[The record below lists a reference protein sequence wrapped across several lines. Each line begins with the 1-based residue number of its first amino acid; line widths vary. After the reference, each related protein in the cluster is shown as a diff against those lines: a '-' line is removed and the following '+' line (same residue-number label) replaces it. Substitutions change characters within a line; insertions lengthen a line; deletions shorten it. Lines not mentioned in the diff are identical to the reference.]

1 MKIKKYLFL
10 LIKSKCLYFKFKKAI
25 KKAKSGN
32 SQMLHFDMVT
42 GRCIGK
48 TYNLLKLSG
57 ECNIPV
63 IEPFSGS
70 DIYYEKEVK
79 KFNPV
84 IFSRNEVLSSFRE
97 SKYGR
102 PGSLVLV
109 DEFQMLDDR
118 ARKFI
123 VDNYNYV
130 AVETSR

>member
-1 MKIKKYLFL
+1 MKFKKYLFL
-10 LIKSKCLYFKFKKAI
+10 FRSKCLYFKFERAI
-25 KKAKSGN
+25 KKAKRGN
-32 SQMLHFDMVT
+32 PQIIYFDEVT
-42 GRCIGK
+42 DRGLGK
-48 TYNLLKLSG
+48 TYNLLKLG
-57 ECNIPV
+57 GKYNVPV
-63 IEPFSGS
+63 IEPFHRSV
-70 DIYYEKEVK
+70 YYRGEVEN
-79 KFNPV
+79 FNPI
-84 IFSRNEVLSSFRE
+84 IFSRNEVLSSFRG

>member
-10 LIKSKCLYFKFKKAI
+10 LKSKFLYFKFKRAI
-25 KKAKSGN
+25 KKAKKGN
-32 SQMLHFDMVT
+32 SQMIHFDMIA
-42 GRCIGK
+42 GRCMGK

-57 ECNIPV
+57 KYNIPV
-63 IEPFSGS
+63 VEPFSVS
-70 DIYYEKEVK
+70 DDYYKKEVE
-79 KFNPV
+79 KFNPI
-84 IFSRNEVLSSFRE
+84 IFSRNEVLSSFRG
-97 SKYGR
+97 SKYGK

>member
-1 MKIKKYLFL
+1 MKFKKYLFL
-10 LIKSKCLYFKFKKAI
+10 FRSKCLQFKFERAI
-25 KKAKSGN
+25 KKAQKGN
-32 SQMLHFDMVT
+32 PQMIHFDMVT
-42 GRCIGK
+42 GRCVGK
-48 TYNLLKLSG
+48 THNLLKLSG
-57 ECNIPV
+57 KYDIPV

-70 DIYYEKEVK
+70 DTHYKKEVE
-79 KFNPV
+79 KFNPI
-84 IFSRNEVLSSFRE
+84 IFSRNEVLSSFRG

-118 ARKFI
+118 IRKFI

>member
-1 MKIKKYLFL
+1 MKFKKYLFL
-10 LIKSKCLYFKFKKAI
+10 FRSKCLQFKFERAI
-25 KKAKSGN
+25 KKAKKGN
-32 SQMLHFDMVT
+32 SQMIHFDMIT
-42 GRCIGK
+42 GRCMGK

-57 ECNIPV
+57 KYNIPV
-63 IEPFSGS
+63 VEQFSGS
-70 DIYYEKEVK
+70 DIYYKKEVE
-79 KFNPV
+79 KFNPI
-84 IFSRNEVLSSFRE
+84 IFSRNEVLSSFRG

-102 PGSLVLV
+102 PGALVLV

>member
-10 LIKSKCLYFKFKKAI
+10 LKSKCLYFKFKRAI
-25 KKAKSGN
+25 KKAKKGN
-32 SQMLHFDMVT
+32 SQMIHFNMIA
-42 GRCIGK
+42 GRCVGK
-48 TYNLLKLSG
+48 TYNLFKLSG
-57 ECNIPV
+57 KYDIPV

-70 DIYYEKEVK
+70 DIYYKKEVE
-79 KFNPV
+79 KFNPI
-84 IFSRNEVLSSFRE
+84 IFSRNEVLSSFRG

>member
-1 MKIKKYLFL
+1 MKFKKYLFL
-10 LIKSKCLYFKFKKAI
+10 FRSKCLQFKFERAI
-25 KKAKSGN
+25 KKAQNGN
-32 SQMLHFDMVT
+32 PQIIHFDMVT

-48 TYNLLKLSG
+48 THNLLKLSG
-57 ECNIPV
+57 KYDIPV
-63 IEPFSGS
+63 VEPFSGS
-70 DIYYEKEVK
+70 DDYYKKEVE
-79 KFNPV
+79 KFNPI
-84 IFSRNEVLSSFRE
+84 IFSRNEVLSSFRG

-102 PGSLVLV
+102 PGSLVLI

>member
-1 MKIKKYLFL
+1 MKFKKYLFL
-10 LIKSKCLYFKFKKAI
+10 FRSKCLYFKFERAI
-25 KKAKSGN
+25 KKAKRGN
-32 SQMLHFDMVT
+32 PQIIYFDEVT
-42 GRCIGK
+42 DRGLGK
-48 TYNLLKLSG
+48 TYNLLKLG
-57 ECNIPV
+57 GKYNVPV
-63 IEPFSGS
+63 IEPFHRSV
-70 DIYYEKEVK
+70 YYRGEVE
-79 KFNPV
+79 KFNPI
-84 IFSRNEVLSSFRE
+84 IFSRNEVLSSFRG

>member
-1 MKIKKYLFL
+1 MKFKKYLFL
-10 LIKSKCLYFKFKKAI
+10 FRSKCLQFKFERAI
-25 KKAKSGN
+25 KKAQKGN
-32 SQMLHFDMVT
+32 PQMIHFDMVT
-42 GRCIGK
+42 GRCVGK
-48 TYNLLKLSG
+48 TYNLFKVSG
-57 ECNIPV
+57 KYDIAV

-70 DIYYEKEVK
+70 IHYKKEVE
-79 KFNPV
+79 KFNPI
-84 IFSRNEVLSSFRE
+84 IFSRNEVLSSFRG

-118 ARKFI
+118 VRKFI